1 MNFLDIFSKKKKVT
15 QGSNMLSDQHI
26 DDLIF
31 SLSHHKTHTLSVA
44 LIQASRIINFIDPEN
59 VLINTFS
66 REEGLLAQ
74 DEREIIRLT
83 KEIINNAEE
92 AYQDNRENIDVFFNN
107 SVH

>member
-1 MNFLDIFSKKKKVT
+1 MNFLEIFSKKKKVT
-15 QGSNMLSDQHI
+15 QDSNMLTDQHI

-59 VLINTFS
+59 IFIKNFS
-66 REEGLLAQ
+66 REEDFLAQ

-83 KEIINNAEE
+83 KDIVDNAEE
-92 AYQDNRENIDVFFNN
+92 AYQDNKENIDVFFNN